1 MSSALPP
8 RDDRNMYSSDDVDH
22 IVARKIA
29 AQQILELQNGQLAIN
44 QKLLEI
50 MAHFDNKL
58 SKIYDRVNESPE
70 DVQACKTELKNEI
83 KTDHPSRT
91 ELVVLE
97 GKLLTKLN
105 ESINLVDGEV
115 KKFKHM
121 AQAFIV
127 AGGVVFIL
135 GQYIVVEAMNGLR
148 VSIADIKSY
157 TVSEAKA
164 ANDRHIMLEG
174 RVNATHPDYPKK

>member
-1 MSSALPP
+1 MNSALPP
-8 RDDRNMYSSDDVDH
+8 RDDRTMYSSDDVDH

-58 SKIYDRVNESPE
+58 SKIYDRINDTPE

-83 KTDHPSRT
+83 KTDHPSRS
-91 ELVVLE
+91 EMIILE

-105 ESINLVDGEV
+105 DSVNLVDGEV

-148 VSIADIKSY
+148 ASITDIKSY
-157 TVSEAKA
+157 TVAEAKA
-164 ANDRHIMLEG
+164 ANDRHIILEG
-174 RVNATHPDYPKK
+174 RVNATYPEHQKK

>member
-1 MSSALPP
+1 
-8 RDDRNMYSSDDVDH
+8 MYSSDDVDH

-91 ELVVLE
+91 EMIILE
-97 GKLLTKLN
+97 GKLFTKLT
-105 ESINLVDGEV
+105 ESINLVDSEV
-115 KKFKHM
+115 KRFKHM

-127 AGGVVFIL
+127 AGGLIFIL
-135 GQYIVVEAMNGLR
+135 GQYIVADAMNGIR
-148 VSIADIKSY
+148 ASITDIKTY
-157 TVSEAKA
+157 TVAEAKA

-174 RVNATHPDYPKK
+174 RVNATHPEHPKK